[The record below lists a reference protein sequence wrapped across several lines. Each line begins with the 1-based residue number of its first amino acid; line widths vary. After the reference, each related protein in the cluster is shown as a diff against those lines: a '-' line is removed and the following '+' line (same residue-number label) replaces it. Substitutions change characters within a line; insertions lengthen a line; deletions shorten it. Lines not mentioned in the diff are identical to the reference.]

1 MSKFANA
8 LGKNFSDKKNEL
20 RIRTFDIGSHTFK
33 VKVPLTVEYDT
44 MQKRMNDIDKDLV
57 HKYYDEMAKSYLEKK
72 EENKDNADIVYKED
86 DIEIEGRSL
95 KESANNK
102 VILEK
107 RITEMFK
114 LIVPEDGE
122 FDMDTITY
130 ADIDEFMPFPVQM
143 EMIEAISNA
152 VSPSYKGNRGKS

>member
-1 MSKFANA
+1 MSKFATA

-44 MQKRMNDIDKDLV
+44 MQKKMNDINQDLV
-57 HKYYDEMAKSYLEKK
+57 QKYYDEMASKYFENN
-72 EENKDNADIVYKED
+72 EENNPDIVYKED

-95 KESANNK
+95 KESAKNK
-102 VILEK
+102 VILEQ

>member
-1 MSKFANA
+1 
-8 LGKNFSDKKNEL
+8 
-20 RIRTFDIGSHTFK
+20 
-33 VKVPLTVEYDT
+33 
-44 MQKRMNDIDKDLV
+44 MNDIDKDLV
-57 HKYYDEMAKSYLEKK
+57 QKYYDDMAKSYLEKK

>member
-1 MSKFANA
+1 MSNFANA
-8 LGKNFSDKKNEL
+8 LGKNFVEKKEEL

-33 VKVPLTVEYDT
+33 VKVPLTVEYDV
-44 MQKRMNDIDKDLV
+44 MQKRMNDIPQNLIQI
-57 HKYYDEMAKSYLEKK
+57 AYLELAGKYID
-72 EENKDNADIVYKED
+72 NKAEYIDNPDYVYKED

-95 KESANNK
+95 KESAKNK

-114 LIVPEDGE
+114 LIVPEDNT

-130 ADIDEFMPFPVQM
+130 SDIEEFMPFPIQM

-152 VSPSYKGNRGKS
+152 VSPSYKSNKGK

>member
-1 MSKFANA
+1 MSKFATA
-8 LGKNFSDKKNEL
+8 LGKNFSDKKDEL

-44 MQKRMNDIDKDLV
+44 MQKKMYDIDKDLIQ
-57 HKYYDEMAKSYLEKK
+57 KYYDEMAKSYLEKK
-72 EENKDNADIVYKED
+72 EENNPNIVFKED

>member
-8 LGKNFSDKKNEL
+8 LGKNFSDKKDEL

-44 MQKRMNDIDKDLV
+44 MQKKMYDIDKDLIQ
-57 HKYYDEMAKSYLEKK
+57 KYYDEMAKSYLEKK
-72 EENKDNADIVYKED
+72 EENNPDIVFKED

-114 LIVPEDGE
+114 LIVPEDGD

>member
-1 MSKFANA
+1 
-8 LGKNFSDKKNEL
+8 
-20 RIRTFDIGSHTFK
+20 
-33 VKVPLTVEYDT
+33 
-44 MQKRMNDIDKDLV
+44 MNDIDKDFGDKNTMMIWL
-57 HKYYDEMAKSYLEKK
+57 SLIRKK

>member
-1 MSKFANA
+1 MSKFATA

-20 RIRTFDIGSHTFK
+20 RIRTFDVGSHTFK

-44 MQKRMNDIDKDLV
+44 MQKKMNDINQDLV
-57 HKYYDEMAKSYLEKK
+57 QKYYDEMTSKYFENK
-72 EENKDNADIVYKED
+72 EENNPDIIYKED

-95 KESANNK
+95 KESAKNK
-102 VILEK
+102 VILEQ

-152 VSPSYKGNRGKS
+152 VSPSYKGTRGKS